1 MDRPKFVN
9 GEQGKYILFLE
20 KQLEKYQSKKTLVNS
35 YLSLKSMVDDINTIL
50 RDGLEYPD
58 GTKKPLIS
66 HETLSSK
73 DDKLMDRLFKFVD
86 NLGKYNKDLKDME
99 LDVLPELKEQEENYG
114 GDLEKA
120 LLSVRWLITT

>member
-1 MDRPKFVN
+1 MKRPKEVS
-9 GEQGKYILFLE
+9 GEQGAYILFLE

-35 YLSLKSMVDDINTIL
+35 YLSLKQMVDDINSIL

-66 HETLSSK
+66 HDTLSSK

-120 LLSVRWLITT
+120 LHIGHDR

>member
-120 LLSVRWLITT
+120 LLSVR

>member
-1 MDRPKFVN
+1 MDKPKFVN

-120 LLSVRWLITT
+120 LLSVR